1 MDTVTLKQEKAD
13 LEKRVKQLES
23 EIEATQSNFDEYTL
37 DLALSISEL
46 FEVLRKLTNGDFAVR
61 ANEDYENE
69 LIANF
74 GRVINE
80 TIENLGR
87 EKQQLEESNLKLE
100 EHAKELERSMDTIK
114 RQRTAIAEMST
125 PIIQVWDGVLCLP
138 VVGIVDSRRAADMME
153 VLLEN
158 IVEKKCQCVIVDIT
172 GVDVVDTQ
180 AADHFIKMV
189 RAANLLGTNCMITGI
204 SPQIAQTL
212 THIGVDLTGIKTMR
226 NLQAGLEESF
236 KKMELTVSQGGY
248 QEGANNCHVLK

>member
-1 MDTVTLKQEKAD
+1 MDTATLKREKAD
-13 LEKRVKQLES
+13 LEKQAKMLEAKVES
-23 EIEATQSNFDEYTL
+23 IQAQFDEYTL

-46 FEVLRKLTNGDFAVR
+46 FEVLRKLTSGDFSAR
-61 ANEDYENE
+61 APENFENE
-69 LIANF
+69 LFANF
-74 GRVINE
+74 GKVINE
-80 TIENLGR
+80 TIETLGR
-87 EKQQLEESNLKLE
+87 ERRQLEEAHLKLE
-100 EHAKELERSMDTIK
+100 EHAKELERSLQTIN
-114 RQRTAIAEMST
+114 RQRNAIAEMST

-138 VVGIVDSRRAADMME
+138 VVGIVDSRRAGDMMD

-189 RAANLLGTNCMITGI
+189 RAASLLGTNCMITGI

-212 THIGVDLTGIKTMR
+212 THIGVDLRGIKTMR

-236 KKMELTVSQGGY
+236 KQMDITVSPGGIKK
-248 QEGANNCHVLK
+248 ALASVV